1 MDFGTLMCEFDNH
14 YQIMASRTS
23 HYQTSQKQAILDWM
37 MQAKHHPTVED
48 VYNGVKQTLPKIGF
62 ATVYRNLQ
70 KLVVE
75 GQVKEVQFVDKKK
88 RYETLLHD
96 HQHFICTSCHR
107 IIDME
112 LSKLLNVGE
121 ISKKLQCHEV
131 QSFNL
136 ELIGLCAACRK
147 PA

>member
-1 MDFGTLMCEFDNH
+1 
-14 YQIMASRTS
+14 
-23 HYQTSQKQAILDWM
+23 
-37 MQAKHHPTVED
+37 MQAKNHPTAED
-48 VYNGVKQTLPKIGF
+48 VYKGVKEKLPKISF

-70 KLVVE
+70 KLEVE

-96 HQHFICTSCHR
+96 HQHFICSNCNR

-112 LSKLLNVGE
+112 LSKLLNVQE

-131 QSFNL
+131 QTFNL

-147 PA
+147 

>member
-1 MDFGTLMCEFDNH
+1 MSV
-14 YQIMASRTS
+14 AVS
-23 HYQTSQKQAILDWM
+23 HYKTTQKQAILEWM
-37 MQAKHHPTVED
+37 VQAKHHPTVED
-48 VYNGVKQTLPKIGF
+48 VYKGVKEKLPKISF

-96 HQHFICTSCHR
+96 HQHFICTDCHR

-131 QSFNL
+131 KTFNL

-147 PA
+147 P